1 MVGTAISAEGGKLT
15 NWESMRMTVAD
26 PAVPMVLAVQPKGA
40 AAVVFTLAADQKPG
54 VTFYK
59 RQTDYPQRVRYW
71 REGDVLVGE
80 IAMADGS
87 NAMRWRYRRQM

>member
-54 VTFYK
+54 VTF
-59 RQTDYPQRVRYW
+59 
-71 REGDVLVGE
+71 
-80 IAMADGS
+80 
-87 NAMRWRYRRQM
+87 